1 MFWWKNWRIADETVE
16 SIQLKREILKTL
28 GSDSVL
34 YKLHRNN
41 VKRLCR
47 IDIERSIDQQHDIVQ
62 SQPPSQQYFEA
73 IKRTKETSK
82 SKRKCW
88 NVKSESGKIITE
100 REDVIKRWTEYYQKL
115 YSDQRSNSLIRESL
129 NDVDEIPSITYLELV
144 VAIQQLNSDKA
155 PGPDSIACE
164 MFKYGGSYLHET
176 LLILMNSIVKEQ
188 VLPEKNNNLA
198 EIVSKCL
205 RAMSKFIRCHF
216 CEKCPTFCND
226 YIFFKFMFVFQL
238 LLDLTIYCD

>member
-1 MFWWKNWRIADETVE
+1 MQNVNPDSTPDMLYQNIQETLINVSRSCLGRQITDSNKNWRITDETVE
-16 SIQLKREILKTL
+16 SIQLKKEIRKTL

-115 YSDQRSNSLIRESL
+115 YSDQRPNSLIRYRY
-129 NDVDEIPSITYLELV
+129 NDINEIQSITYLSWL
-144 VAIQQLNSDKA
+144 
-155 PGPDSIACE
+155 
-164 MFKYGGSYLHET
+164 
-176 LLILMNSIVKEQ
+176 
-188 VLPEKNNNLA
+188 
-198 EIVSKCL
+198 
-205 RAMSKFIRCHF
+205 
-216 CEKCPTFCND
+216 
-226 YIFFKFMFVFQL
+226 
-238 LLDLTIYCD
+238 